1 MYFRLPKEEI
11 LILFPDQELWIIHKE
26 KAEGFASLHEE
37 VHTQKGSGF
46 LQRRSPDSP
55 AL

>member
-1 MYFRLPKEEI
+1 VYFRLPKEEI
-11 LILFPDQELWIIHKE
+11 LILFPDQELWIIH
-26 KAEGFASLHEE
+26 EGFASLHEE